1 MILYL
6 IDTPLQHR
14 IQCMSSEFRQLQML
28 VLEIFLLQHNS
39 LQWSQV
45 SRVVEFYTTNI
56 FIQLHVVPSAPRNL
70 TVTYDANNSTILKIE
85 WIQPLC
91 DNGNRIHYI
100 VSCACP
106 ARYTVVCVYLCRPLK
121 LLKDQ

>member
-28 VLEIFLLQHNS
+28 VLENFLLSHNS

-56 FIQLHVVPSAPRNL
+56 FIQLHVVPGAPRNL
-70 TVTYDANNSTILKIE
+70 TVTYDANNSTILEIK

-106 ARYTVVCVYLCRPLK
+106 ARYTYGSVCVSV
-121 LLKDQ
+121 